1 MSLIVT
7 SIVKV
12 TVGLLWNKVL
22 DATAKNLRV
31 SGNTNAIIRELVLR
45 ELEDIRRKLDG
56 LSRKDLL
63 SSYSF
68 LQEGIQLL
76 NVCLEKSEQTAVLN
90 EGNDNRGETS
100 KMPSGGESRILNEAL
115 ELSQAMGKL
124 QIVSYEFEA
133 AKKRFEDARK
143 EATRA
148 FCNEALNI
156 QDRIFAAKLRIVA
169 EILEYLNTPDTV
181 ATSCLV
187 FLQKIHAL
195 PAVRQAFSGY
205 LSRGINFFQY
215 RTVRAENVKS
225 VMMINHVLYQ
235 FLSKFSSKYCSPLA
249 WPTIQLSDRS
259 FNPICNWQDV
269 SAQKS
274 WGEDLIQ
281 PPNVI
286 SFDKLIPFESTMNSR
301 GEIVSIIEERDDMTV
316 TSEAGTTT
324 TVRLFPLEDK
334 EAVILGFALGEENN
348 IHVLQYERNS
358 ENLDGYAVLCILDEQ
373 YTRVKHK
380 TTLLFLPKLDK
391 IRYKVVAMAVK
402 NSMIVMTLS
411 VGAKRYVYVCDNT
424 GQLKHEFELELG
436 WRPTLVLQIS
446 ISDEDEIM
454 LAPNLKDNVYVYT
467 KEGELKLTIKPPARH
482 KVCGAIFHLVIHK
495 IIVLSYFEE
504 ESSCFLHFYSETGEL
519 ENSMGFSVE
528 EDLTSLPKIT
538 SHPSGPVAI
547 VGVKS
552 ITYL

>member
-7 SIVKV
+7 SIVKA

-22 DATAKNLRV
+22 DATTENLRV

-45 ELEDIRRKLDG
+45 ELEDLRKKLDG

-76 NVCLEKSEQTAVLN
+76 NGCLEKFEQEAVLN

-187 FLQKIHAL
+187 FLEKIHAL
-195 PAVRQAFSGY
+195 SAVRQAFSGY

-281 PPNVI
+281 PPSVI
-286 SFDKLIPFESTMNSR
+286 NFDKLIPFESTMNSR

-316 TSEAGTTT
+316 TSEAGTTA

-334 EAVILGFALGEENN
+334 EAVILGVALGEENDVY
-348 IHVLQYERNS
+348 VLQYERNS
-358 ENLDGYAVLCILDEQ
+358 ENVDGYAVLCILDEQ

-380 TTLLFLPKLDK
+380 RTLLFLPKLDK
-391 IRYKVVAMAVK
+391 IGYKVVAMAVK

-411 VGAKRYVYVCDNT
+411 VGTKRFVYVCDNT

-467 KEGELKLTIKPPARH
+467 KEGELKLTIRPPAGH